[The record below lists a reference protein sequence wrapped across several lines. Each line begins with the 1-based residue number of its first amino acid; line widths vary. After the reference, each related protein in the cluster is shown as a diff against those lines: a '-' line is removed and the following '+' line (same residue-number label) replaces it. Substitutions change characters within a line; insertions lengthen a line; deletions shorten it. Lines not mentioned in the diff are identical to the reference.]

1 MHGESGY
8 QPIPV
13 KEITGFSDDVLRLQ
27 EGLRRLFIRTMEET
41 DNAVL
46 YDHYS
51 KVRDD
56 QEKAKSE
63 IESARKSSGKRR
75 RK

>member
-1 MHGESGY
+1 MHGESGF
-8 QPIPV
+8 QPIALR
-13 KEITGFSDDVLRLQ
+13 EITAFSDDVLRLQ
-27 EGLRRLFIRTMEET
+27 EGLRSLFFRAMEET

-51 KVRDD
+51 KVSED
-56 QEKAKSE
+56 QEKAKAE
-63 IESARKSSGKRR
+63 IEAARLKGGKRL